1 MTTTTTRTRAA
12 SLAGTKRRR
21 FALSPKNAFFSS
33 AGLIAFL
40 AIWWI
45 AAELMGETAL
55 ASPLEVI
62 ARFGQMLVEPLA
74 RLTLPAHALSSLH
87 KWFGGF
93 ALAVLLGLPLGWAF
107 AWFPSFRAALLPI
120 FEVLRYIPPFAWIPL
135 TILWFGAGYTAQ
147 ATVVFIAVLPPVL
160 LNAEMGIRQ
169 LDPLLLRASRV
180 LGASRN
186 ATLFETAIPTAG
198 PAAVAGLRIGIGNG
212 WMALMGAELIVGRSG
227 LGYVI
232 LSGQQTNDS
241 ATVMAGMIAI
251 GLLGFAMD
259 RAMQFATSPLTR
271 WRRGLEEL

>member
-1 MTTTTTRTRAA
+1 MTTTTTRT
-12 SLAGTKRRR
+12 LATTSARGRKRP
-21 FALSPKNAFFSS
+21 AVLSPKTVFFSS
-33 AGLIAFL
+33 IGLIAFF
-40 AIWWI
+40 AVWWLGS
-45 AAELMGETAL
+45 ELMGGSTL
-55 ASPLEVI
+55 ASPVEVL
-62 ARFGQMLVEPLA
+62 ARFGQLLVEPLA
-74 RLTLPAHALSSLH
+74 GQTLFGHAGSSLQ

-93 ALAVLLGLPLGWAF
+93 AVAVLVGLPLGYAF
-107 AWFPSFRAALLPI
+107 AWYPGFRAALLPI

-135 TILWFGAGYTAQ
+135 TILWFGAGFTAQ
-147 ATVVFIAVLPPVL
+147 AAVVFIAVLPPVL

-180 LGASRN
+180 LGASRS
-186 ATLFETAIPTAG
+186 ATLFETAIPAAS
-198 PAAVAGLRIGIGNG
+198 PSAVAGLRIGIGNG

-259 RAMQFATSPLTR
+259 RAMQLITSPLTR

>member
-1 MTTTTTRTRAA
+1 MTTTTTRTLATG
-12 SLAGTKRRR
+12 SLTGRRRR
-21 FALSPKNAFFSS
+21 FTPSPKNLFFSS
-33 AGLIAFL
+33 IGLVAFF

-45 AAELMGETAL
+45 GSTAMGETAL
-55 ASPLEVI
+55 ASPVEVVG
-62 ARFGQMLVEPLA
+62 RFFQLLVEPLA
-74 RLTLPAHALSSLH
+74 GQTLVGHAASSLQ
-87 KWFGGF
+87 KWGGGF
-93 ALAVLLGLPLGWAF
+93 AVAVLIGLPLGWAF
-107 AWFPSFRAALLPI
+107 AWFPGFRAALLPI

-135 TILWFGAGYTAQ
+135 TILWFGAGFTAQ
-147 ATVVFIAVLPPVL
+147 AAVVFIAVLPPVL

-186 ATLFETAIPTAG
+186 KTLFETAIPATS

-259 RAMQFATSPLTR
+259 RAMQLIASPLTR
-271 WRRGLEEL
+271 WRKGLEEL

>member
-1 MTTTTTRTRAA
+1 MTTTTRAIATR
-12 SLAGTKRRR
+12 SLGGKKRR
-21 FALSPKNAFFSS
+21 FTPSPENVFFSS
-33 AGLIAFL
+33 IGLVAFFG
-40 AIWWI
+40 IWW
-45 AAELMGETAL
+45 AGSTLMGQSAL
-55 ASPLEVI
+55 ATPFEVL
-62 ARFGQMLVEPLA
+62 ARFFQLFVEPLA
-74 RLTLPAHALSSLH
+74 GQTLVGHAASSLQ
-87 KWFGGF
+87 KWGGGF
-93 ALAVLLGLPLGWAF
+93 AVAVAIGLPLGYAF
-107 AWFPSFRAALLPI
+107 AWFPGFRAALLPI

-147 ATVVFIAVLPPVL
+147 AAVVFIAVLPPVL

-186 ATLFETAIPTAG
+186 ATLFETAIPAAS
-198 PAAVAGLRIGIGNG
+198 PSAVAGLRIGIGNG

-259 RAMQFATSPLTR
+259 RVMQLITSPLTR
-271 WRRGLEEL
+271 WRKGLEEL